1 VSGNKEGE
9 TLKCAVRASFV
20 GCYLTDVFLVSYCI
34 PYARNA
40 RKNATMGSVPVK
52 LAQV

>member
-34 PYARNA
+34 LTTST
-40 RKNATMGSVPVK
+40 KEQIVFTFIM
-52 LAQV
+52 